1 MNLTVLRGG
10 VQTTIQDFGRYGF
23 QNLGVPVSG
32 PMDLYSLRL
41 ANMLVGNSNE
51 AALEFALSGPIL
63 KLNTEAIISITGANF
78 SPTLD
83 EYPIP
88 QFRPVWVRGGS
99 ILRFGLA
106 QGGSRGYLA
115 IRGGIDV
122 PSVMSSRSTCLSA
135 GLGGYKGRALRK
147 NDKLKIE
154 AIKNDRLAEKFR
166 RRCVSG
172 DNIFAPSWSIN
183 AMQKVAIG
191 STTSV
196 RFIPGKHWSQ
206 LDIEDQSIF
215 LKSKYKVGKSSDRMG
230 CRLDGKSIQGGSG
243 VSQSEATALGTVQL
257 PPGGQPMILMSDRQ
271 TVGGYPR
278 LGEVATVD
286 LPLVAQIPIG
296 ESLQFITISLS
307 EAQKL
312 WVLQERKFR
321 LLRSSLIEKMA
332 QL

>member
-1 MNLTVLRGG
+1 
-10 VQTTIQDFGRYGF
+10 
-23 QNLGVPVSG
+23 
-32 PMDLYSLRL
+32 
-41 ANMLVGNSNE
+41 
-51 AALEFALSGPIL
+51 
-63 KLNTEAIISITGANF
+63 
-78 SPTLD
+78 
-83 EYPIP
+83 
-88 QFRPVWVRGGS
+88 
-99 ILRFGLA
+99 
-106 QGGSRGYLA
+106 
-115 IRGGIDV
+115 
-122 PSVMSSRSTCLSA
+122 
-135 GLGGYKGRALRK
+135 
-147 NDKLKIE
+147 
-154 AIKNDRLAEKFR
+154 
-166 RRCVSG
+166 
-172 DNIFAPSWSIN
+172 
-183 AMQKVAIG
+183 
-191 STTSV
+191 
-196 RFIPGKHWSQ
+196 
-206 LDIEDQSIF
+206 
-215 LKSKYKVGKSSDRMG
+215 MG